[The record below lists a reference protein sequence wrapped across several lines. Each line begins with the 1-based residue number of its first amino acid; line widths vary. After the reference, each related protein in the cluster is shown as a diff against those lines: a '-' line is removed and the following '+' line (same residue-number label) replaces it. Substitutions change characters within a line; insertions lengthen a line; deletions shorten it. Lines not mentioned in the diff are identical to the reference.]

1 MDICQFDNRMLLIV
15 SDYYSN
21 YIEVVRV
28 PSLSSKAAIK
38 SVMEIFARY
47 GVADTVVTDNG
58 PQFSGADFAGF
69 AQSWGFEH
77 VTSSPRFA
85 QSNGKAENAVKTI
98 KRLFQKCKIDN
109 TSEFVALLNWRNT
122 PSV

>member
-1 MDICQFDNRMLLIV
+1 
-15 SDYYSN
+15 
-21 YIEVVRV
+21 
-28 PSLSSKAAIK
+28 
-38 SVMEIFARY
+38 MEIFARY

-77 VTSSPRFA
+77 VTSSPHFA

-98 KRLFQKCKIDN
+98 KHLFQKCKIDN
-109 TSEFVALLNWRNT
+109 TSEFCSTAKLEKHTKRRARGDPCPAPFW
-122 PSV
+122 